1 MTARKAGRI
10 LAAIA
15 FASMIGG
22 LSVGT
27 AQADDNNWRR
37 QQQQRNERDRR
48 DHNAWHDNR
57 GWNDRGGWRD
67 SRGWHAYQ
75 PVYAPPPVVYRP
87 VQSPGISLFFPFF
100 R

>member
-10 LAAIA
+10 LTAIA

-37 QQQQRNERDRR
+37 EQQQRNERDRH
-48 DHNAWHDNR
+48 DHNAWHE
-57 GWNDRGGWRD
+57 
-67 SRGWHAYQ
+67 
-75 PVYAPPPVVYRP
+75 VYRP
-87 VQSPGISLFFPFF
+87 VQSPGIRLFFPFF